1 MLILMRTLSRFT
13 VVAALIWLGLVV
25 FWDLRAHQQMET
37 SDPSRLVIS
46 FAALIV
52 IALFLAVILG
62 VVLVPAIGEWAGGFI
77 FSPNEEIEKDPH
89 SGAIAKMAQGDYP
102 GAVAEYLALFEH
114 DPNDT
119 SSLSEAVRIL
129 CDKMHD
135 PATAASLL
143 GEALQ
148 KDWPHEQLAFLVNR
162 LVDVSWNYQA
172 DADQARALL
181 RQIIETLPDTRYS
194 ANATHRLHE
203 IDRDVVVGRL
213 PVPPHAR
220 KPNEASG

>member
-1 MLILMRTLSRFT
+1 VILIRTLSRFA
-13 VVAALIWLGLVV
+13 VVASLIWLGCVV
-25 FWDLRAHQQMET
+25 FWDLRAHQQMEN

-62 VVLVPAIGEWAGGFI
+62 IVLVPAIGDFVGGFI

-102 GAVAEYLALFEH
+102 GAVAEYRAIFER

-119 SSLSEAVRIL
+119 SALSEAVRIL

-135 PATAASLL
+135 PATAAALL
-143 GEALQ
+143 ENALQ
-148 KDWPHEQLAFLVNR
+148 NDWPHEQLAFLVNR
-162 LVDVSWNYQA
+162 LVDVTWNHQA
-172 DADQARALL
+172 NAEQARALL
-181 RQIIETLPDTRYS
+181 LQIIETLPKTRYA

-203 IDRDVVVGRL
+203 IDRDVLVGRL
-213 PVPPHAR
+213 PVPPGAR
-220 KPNEASG
+220 KPNEASD